1 MERYVITTSMGFIN
15 QDEKFIEIKEIIDE
29 RIDNFF
35 IRKIKGLFKKK
46 ISSNKIHM
54 EELQFTSWEEND
66 EKLDAE
72 EQRK

>member
-54 EELQFTSWEEND
+54 EELHFTSWEEND